1 LAQIAKDIARKRAAD
16 GSPRMRQICASACA
30 LMLEFRPVT
39 DRKDDPAFLYFP
51 TNYRWSMGLLIC
63 LSGAPWGGAEIGEV
77 NRVGRALRDKVGDDD
92 AWFAEWVRMGDKIE
106 ARGRAALADGHK
118 LTAAACFMRATRY
131 YQTGERFI
139 HPRSQHSMDVYAK
152 AVRIFKEAAGLI
164 HRPRIESVEVPYGSA
179 SLPALLVH
187 PDPEATAGKPAP
199 AMVFFDGFDVTKE
212 LQYGYAIPDLAA
224 RGIGCLI
231 VDGPGNGESVRFR
244 DLPLIA
250 ETERYATP
258 AYEYLAA
265 RAEFDPKRVGVMALS
280 LGGYYA
286 PRAASLEP
294 RFACCVA
301 WGAQWDYYAV
311 WAKRLEQLASGAVLS
326 LSVPPEHLQWVLG
339 VDSNAAALKVLEGF
353 RLDGIVQ
360 QMRCPFLLVHGE
372 GDEQIPLSTAQTC
385 FDAVGSKQ
393 KAFKVFTREEGG
405 FHHCQVDDI
414 TIGVHYMWDWI
425 ADVLKPGA

>member
-1 LAQIAKDIARKRAAD
+1 MSARN
-16 GSPRMRQICASACA
+16 
-30 LMLEFRPVT
+30 
-39 DRKDDPAFLYFP
+39 DDPAFLYFP

-63 LSGAPWGGAEIGEV
+63 LSGAAWGGAEIDEV
-77 NRVGRALRDKVGDDD
+77 NRVGRALRERVGDDR
-92 AWFAEWVRMGDKIE
+92 AWFDEWARMGDRIE
-106 ARGRAALADGHK
+106 ARGRQALAAGHK
-118 LTAAACFMRATRY
+118 LTAASCFMRATRY
-131 YQTGERFI
+131 CQTGERFL
-139 HPRSQHSMDVYAK
+139 HPRTPQSMDVYKK
-152 AVRIFKEAAGLI
+152 AVRIFREAAALMR
-164 HRPRIESVEVPYGSA
+164 RPRIEPVEVPYGA
-179 SLPALLVH
+179 TSLPALLVH
-187 PDPEATAGKPAP
+187 PDAEATAGKQAP

-224 RGIGCLI
+224 RGVGCLI

-258 AYEYLAA
+258 AYEYLAG
-265 RAEFDPKRVGVMALS
+265 RAEFDEKRIGVMALS

-301 WGAQWDYYAV
+301 WGAQWDYHAV

-372 GDEQIPLSTAQTC
+372 GDEQIPLSVAQAC
-385 FDAVGSKQ
+385 FKAVGSTNKTL
-393 KAFKVFTREEGG
+393 KVFTREEGG
-405 FHHCQVDDI
+405 FHHCQVDNV

-425 ADVLKPGA
+425 ADILRAQ